1 MISRE
6 KIRIFTCEYF
16 FLCESREKEY
26 VWLPKALER
35 LLVYAKGSHGQCEL
49 QVFLVAE

>member
-1 MISRE
+1 MN
-6 KIRIFTCEYF
+6 IFF
-16 FLCESREKEY
+16 CESREKEY

>member
-1 MISRE
+1 MN
-6 KIRIFTCEYF
+6 IFFF
-16 FLCESREKEY
+16 FLCHEKRSTFGS
-26 VWLPKALER
+26 PKALER